1 MRPDRAARPN
11 ECEVEIANYESGAR
25 KLTFLDSRDEEF
37 DQKAAQNKRP
47 SPYGLTEPISE
58 TPTETRKSD
67 GVDLRK

>member
-25 KLTFLDSRDEEF
+25 KLAFLDSRDEEF